1 MGVAREGCMGVGWGM
16 IGFSTY
22 IFVIVF
28 CSSYTYHVYNS
39 MKTF

>member
-1 MGVAREGCMGVGWGM
+1 MGVAREGCMERGTT
-16 IGFSTY
+16 GFSTY
-22 IFVIVF
+22 IFVTAF